1 VNCVTVVGDVIVFL
15 SSRERAIARASRK
28 GIAQRTWWIVPCI
41 ALVGAASMSAGTS
54 ILAHQNSDPDDIVTR
69 ADIPLIALPEPV
81 SPALSDPVSHQLRLP
96 VRVTDRS
103 ARRHDLGALVTDAL
117 AVFDVP
123 AGDAD
128 RLHVL
133 LVRTLAEGQS
143 DLYIDA
149 VLNAALARGEFNLP
163 PRLVTAA
170 GRLDTDLLLQ
180 TVLEQVAG

>member
-1 VNCVTVVGDVIVFL
+1 VIFVGDVTVFL
-15 SSRERAIARASRK
+15 KSRERAMARASRNRI
-28 GIAQRTWWIVPCI
+28 GGRTWWIVPCL
-41 ALVGAASMSAGTS
+41 AFVGAAGMSAGTA
-54 ILAHQNSDPDDIVTR
+54 ILPQQDSDPGGVVTR
-69 ADIPLIALPEPV
+69 ADIPLIALPDPV
-81 SPALSDPVSHQLRLP
+81 SPVLSEPVSHQLRLP
-96 VRVTDRS
+96 VRVTDKS

-123 AGDAD
+123 ADDAG
-128 RLHVL
+128 RLHLL

-149 VLNAALARGEFNLP
+149 ALNAALARGEFSAP

-180 TVLEQVAG
+180 TVLQQVAG